1 MKIDDVELTLFNWD
15 NIPPTRYHAG
25 SRNLGGSS
33 NLGLLTIKT
42 DAGITGHAFLGG
54 ATNPAESDAGALIR
68 FLKPLLMGQDPLA
81 RVELHAALRARQRT
95 AGLRTVG
102 ACDTALWDIAAKA
115 ANLPL
120 YKFLGAGRASIGAY
134 ASSQIL
140 DGRQAYA
147 GEAAEFKSNGW
158 KAYKIHPPQDPA
170 EDIKVCEAVR
180 KSVGDD
186 YTLMLD
192 STWSYKYPEALKVG
206 RAVEEMGYLWF
217 EDPLNEEDIYSYV
230 KLRQKLNIP
239 ILATEYP
246 PGDIGTYAVW
256 LTERAT
262 DYLRGDIPVKGGIST
277 LIKTAH
283 LAEAFHMNYE
293 VHHGG
298 NSHNNMAQL
307 HFACSLKNTTF
318 FEVLLPDGAHKY
330 GVLNDIKIDK
340 NGMAHCP
347 ETPGIGAE
355 IDFDLIKKKQV
366 AVLK

>member
-25 SRNLGGSS
+25 SRNMGGQS

-42 DAGITGHAFLGG
+42 DAGLTGHAFLGG

-68 FLKPLLMGQDPLA
+68 FLKPLLMGKDPLA
-81 RVELHAALRARQRT
+81 RVDLHAALRARQRT

-115 ANLPL
+115 AGLPL
-120 YKFLGAGRASIGAY
+120 YRFLGAGRSSIGAY

-192 STWSYKYPEALKVG
+192 STWSYKYPDALKVG
-206 RAVEEMGYLWF
+206 RAIEEMGYLWF

-262 DYLRGDIPVKGGIST
+262 DYLRGDIPIKGGIST

-307 HFACSLKNTTF
+307 HFACSLRNTTF

-330 GVLNDIKIDK
+330 GVLNDIRIDK
-340 NGMAHCP
+340 DGMAHCP

-355 IDFDLIKKKQV
+355 IDFDLIKKKQI

>member
-25 SRNLGGSS
+25 SRNMGGSS

-68 FLKPLLMGQDPLA
+68 FLKPVLMGQDPLA

-120 YKFLGAGRASIGAY
+120 YKFLGAGRSSIGAY

-180 KSVGDD
+180 KSVGAD

-192 STWSYKYPEALKVG
+192 STWSYKYPDALKVG
-206 RAVEEMGYLWF
+206 RAIEEMGYLWF

-246 PGDIGTYAVW
+246 AGDIGTYAVW

-262 DYLRGDIPVKGGIST
+262 DYLRGDIPIKGGIST

-307 HFACSLKNTTF
+307 HFACSLRNTTF

-330 GVLNDIKIDK
+330 GVLNDIRIDK

-355 IDFDLIKKKQV
+355 IDFELIKKKQI